1 MMREPEPPCCP
12 VRAEHLSAGRFQ
24 GGGLRR
30 GLSFFVLFMLV
41 STGSGLNGQ
50 ASDAALSYR
59 VPSPANATYHVSD
72 TLTTTVVMPVGEISL
87 ELTMAVTLAATFEP
101 DPAGVRFTGELEAF
115 SAGLSGP
122 MGSQTFD
129 EDIAGAYVFVLD
141 ARGGVEV
148 VSGPEFPEPAAS
160 ASPVVSLP
168 HEMFP
173 QLPGTAVQPG
183 DSWVDTVTWSHESP
197 NARVTTTNVHTYTLV
212 GDTVVDGRSLLHIAI
227 IGRGGN
233 EGNRGG
239 SGGMSSEQVISGAN
253 TGFALW
259 DSERGALHSMEIAR
273 DYSGTMNSPM
283 GEASM
288 KVIGSSRRWMEK

>member
-1 MMREPEPPCCP
+1 MMREPQPPCCP
-12 VRAEHLSAGRFQ
+12 VRVERLFPGRSH
-24 GGGLRR
+24 GGVLRR
-30 GLSFFVLFMLV
+30 GLSVFVFLLLA
-41 STGSGLNGQ
+41 STGTALNGQ

-87 ELTMAVTLAATFEP
+87 ELTMAMTLGATFEA
-101 DPAGVRFTGELEAF
+101 DPAGVRFTGEVEAF

-122 MGSQTFD
+122 MGSQTFE

-148 VSGPEFPEPAAS
+148 VSGPEFAEPAAS
-160 ASPVVSLP
+160 AAPVVSLP

-183 DSWVDTVTWSHESP
+183 DSWVDTVTWSLDSP
-197 NARVTTTNVHTYTLV
+197 EARVITTNVHTYTLV
-212 GDTVVDGRSLLHIAI
+212 GDTVIDGRTLLHIAI
-227 IGRGGN
+227 AGEAETKGTVGAP
-233 EGNRGG
+233 
-239 SGGMSSEQVISGAN
+239 GMSAEQAISGAN

-259 DSERGALHSMEIAR
+259 DPERGAMHSMEITR

-288 KVIGSSRRWMEK
+288 KVTGSSRRWMEK

>member
-1 MMREPEPPCCP
+1 MMREPQPPCCP
-12 VRAEHLSAGRFQ
+12 VRVERLFPGRSH
-24 GGGLRR
+24 GGVLRR
-30 GLSFFVLFMLV
+30 GLSVFVFLLLA
-41 STGSGLNGQ
+41 STGTALNGQ

-87 ELTMAVTLAATFEP
+87 ELTMAMTLGATFEA
-101 DPAGVRFTGELEAF
+101 DPGGVRFTGELEAF
-115 SAGLSGP
+115 SASRSGP
-122 MGSQTFD
+122 MGSQTLD
-129 EDIAGAYVFVLD
+129 EEVAGAYVFVLD
-141 ARGGVEV
+141 PRGGVEV

-197 NARVTTTNVHTYTLV
+197 GARVTTTNVHTYTLV
-212 GDTVVDGRSLLHIAI
+212 GDTLVDGRSLLYIAI
-227 IGRGGN
+227 SG
-233 EGNRGG
+233 EAETKG
-239 SGGMSSEQVISGAN
+239 SVGPPGMSSEQTVSGAN

-259 DSERGALHSMEIAR
+259 DPERGALHSMEITR

-288 KVIGSSRRWMEK
+288 KVTGSSRRWMEK

>member
-12 VRAEHLSAGRFQ
+12 VRAEPLSAGRFQ
-24 GGGLRR
+24 SGGLRP
-30 GLSFFVLFMLV
+30 GLSFFLLFMLV
-41 STGSGLNGQ
+41 STGSALNGQ

-72 TLTTTVVMPVGEISL
+72 TLTTTIVTPVGDVDL
-87 ELTMAVTLAATFEP
+87 VLTMAATLATTFEA
-101 DPAGVRFTGELEAF
+101 DPGGVRFTGELEAF
-115 SAGLSGP
+115 SASMSGP
-122 MGSQTFD
+122 MGSQTLD
-129 EDIAGAYVFVLD
+129 EEIAGAYVFVLD
-141 ARGGVEV
+141 PRGGVEV

-227 IGRGGN
+227 SGEAETKGTVGP
-233 EGNRGG
+233 
-239 SGGMSSEQVISGAN
+239 GGMSSEQVISGAN

-288 KVIGSSRRWMEK
+288 KVTGSSRRWMER